1 MMNLTS
7 KEPYESAYSKHTAI
21 QAGRWPCLV
30 QMAVPCYTYLL
41 VIWILKNTLRGVKKS
56 EQPTNFCMPVAPI
69 DGKCKRDGYA
79 SLNKRARKYANT
91 AACHKGA
98 PKKLAALQNTNK
110 PYRAEPI
117 SRSRRTS
124 AHKCYLLP
132 SNRRVTYASVISQPH
147 DLGNIHEIRF
157 ISHSSAISEQW
168 RSSGD
173 NGRPNSI
180 RKWTAAENIRQD
192 APGGHNHPTR
202 LHLLLCIRIIIL

>member
-7 KEPYESAYSKHTAI
+7 KEPYESAYSNTQQFRQVDGLI
-21 QAGRWPCLV
+21 GTDGRSMLHLSS
-30 QMAVPCYTYLL
+30 CYMDIKKYFMGIKNRSNRQISVCQLL
-41 VIWILKNTLRGVKKS
+41 RLTESVSATITPASISERENTPIRPRVRG
-56 EQPTNFCMPVAPI
+56 PP
-69 DGKCKRDGYA
+69 R
-79 SLNKRARKYANT
+79 
-91 AACHKGA
+91 
-98 PKKLAALQNTNK
+98 KLAALQNTNK

-147 DLGNIHEIRF
+147 DLGSIHEIRF

-173 NGRPNSI
+173 DGRPNSI
-180 RKWTAAENIRQD
+180 RKWTAAEYLRQD